1 MIPELIGFGLLCLTI
16 LLGFLATIRYL
27 VDGQRIQPRDRIM
40 AALGSTVS
48 APDLD
53 YLLETARTKG
63 EILVDWRRIVRRLI
77 YIKAANSEIGELDL
91 ALALFLSEIDRRN
104 KRRDQIDVILVVA
117 LALNSVGLAYLYF
130 IFAF

>member
-16 LLGFLATIRYL
+16 LLGFLAAIRYL

-91 ALALFLSEIDRRN
+91 ALAFFLSEIDRRN
-104 KRRDQIDVILVVA
+104 KRRDQVGVILVVV

-130 IFAF
+130 MLAF